1 MGRITSLKYLNNL
14 CLKSDQ
20 LIAECRQ
27 GNVKAQ
33 KYLYDMYATPM
44 FRLCCRYIKHQPE
57 AEDVLLQGFQKV
69 FLHIGKV
76 EYRHE
81 KSLEGWIKKIMVNEC
96 LMFLRRSNNFN
107 LTSISDEL
115 AVPAETMTDSNLS
128 AEDIYALVLELPTGY
143 RTVFN
148 LYVLEGYSHKE
159 IALQLEIS
167 ELTSRSQLSKA
178 KAVLRELLT
187 KNNLRYAI

>member
-1 MGRITSLKYLNNL
+1 LKGE
-14 CLKSDQ
+14 K
-20 LIAECRQ
+20 LISMCQQ
-27 GNVKAQ
+27 GNAKAQ
-33 KYLYDMYATPM
+33 KCLYDAYAVPM
-44 FRLCCRYIKHQPE
+44 FRLCLRYIRHQPE
-57 AEDVLLQGFQKV
+57 AEDAFMKGFHKVLVNLHLLQ
-69 FLHIGKV
+69 
-76 EYRHE
+76 YRDD

-96 LMFLRRSNNFN
+96 LMFLRKANNFN
-107 LTSISDEL
+107 LTSISDDLE
-115 AVPAETMTDSNLS
+115 VPAEAAPDSNLS

-159 IALQLEIS
+159 IASQLGIS

-187 KNNLRYAI
+187 KNNLKYAI

>member
-1 MGRITSLKYLNNL
+1 
-14 CLKSDQ
+14 
-20 LIAECRQ
+20 
-27 GNVKAQ
+27 
-33 KYLYDMYATPM
+33 
-44 FRLCCRYIKHQPE
+44 
-57 AEDVLLQGFQKV
+57 
-69 FLHIGKV
+69 
-76 EYRHE
+76 
-81 KSLEGWIKKIMVNEC
+81 
-96 LMFLRRSNNFN
+96 
-107 LTSISDEL
+107 
-115 AVPAETMTDSNLS
+115 
-128 AEDIYALVLELPTGY
+128 LELPTGY